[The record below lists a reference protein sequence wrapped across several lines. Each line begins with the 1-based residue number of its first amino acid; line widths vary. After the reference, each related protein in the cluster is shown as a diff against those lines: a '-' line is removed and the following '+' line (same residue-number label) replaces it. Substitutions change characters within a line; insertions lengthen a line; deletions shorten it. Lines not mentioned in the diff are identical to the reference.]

1 MNNLR
6 SKILSATLLG
16 NALGVLFGFSSC
28 GPNTDFDR
36 IKGLTDESFRGKKYY
51 LGWGVADSS
60 DPQMMH
66 NEVRYDVQHTSDV
79 FTKDLGGSYIGTSL
93 IGGEARGSR
102 IVEKWQEYKNTMTKE
117 DMFIQYSSGHG
128 LKSGLAIGLSW
139 RDMTRHLLELP
150 SKETIIFTM
159 ACYSGNFVDAMNAQ
173 KSTWQNRS
181 EEGRTLFLMSS
192 SRSSETSSTGPGV
205 DKTQPGPNGSAGSAY
220 GHALWKALSGLA
232 DGSVD
237 GIKDGY
243 LSLEEIS
250 VYTVKRTKELG
261 GHTPVITGSYN
272 PGLLMSRVPVKS
284 Q

>member
-1 MNNLR
+1 MNNLG
-6 SKILSATLLG
+6 SKFLTSILLG
-16 NALGVLFGFSSC
+16 NALGVTLGLSSC
-28 GPNTDFDR
+28 GPNTEFDR
-36 IKGLTDESFRGKKYY
+36 IKGLTDESFGGKKYY
-51 LGWGVADSS
+51 LGWGAASS
-60 DPQMMH
+60 GDPDKMH

-79 FTKDLGGSYIGTSL
+79 FTKDLGGSYNGTT
-93 IGGEARGSR
+93 IFGAEARGSR
-102 IVEKWQEYKNTMTKE
+102 IVEKWEEYKTTMTKN
-117 DMFIQYSSGHG
+117 DMYIQYSSGHG
-128 LKSGLAIGLSW
+128 MQSGLAIGLSW

-173 KSTWQNRS
+173 KSTWQNRN

-205 DKTQPGPNGSAGSAY
+205 DKTQPGPDGSAGSAY

-250 VYTVKRTKELG
+250 VYTIKRTKELG

-272 PGLLMSRVPVKS
+272 PGLLMSRVPGNS